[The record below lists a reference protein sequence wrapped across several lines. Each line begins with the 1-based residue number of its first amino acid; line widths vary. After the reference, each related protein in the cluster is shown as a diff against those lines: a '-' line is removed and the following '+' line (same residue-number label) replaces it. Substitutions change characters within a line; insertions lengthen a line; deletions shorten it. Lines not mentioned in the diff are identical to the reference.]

1 LIILIATIE
10 LLKHLFDLLISATM
24 THLHVSWEEYHHK
37 IEQLAAQI
45 YQSQWE
51 FDQILCLAR
60 GGLRVGD
67 VLSRIYDKPLA
78 ILSTS
83 SYGGKDFQ
91 ERGNLRIASNITM
104 TTETLGG
111 RILLVDDLVDSGVT
125 LINILEWLK
134 QHSEFE
140 ISEVRVA
147 VLWFKACSVA
157 KPDYYV
163 DFLVDNPWIH
173 QPFEKYEK
181 LNPTDFLV

>member
-1 LIILIATIE
+1 M
-10 LLKHLFDLLISATM
+10 DLY
-24 THLHVSWEEYHHK
+24 VSWEEYHTK

-60 GGLRVGD
+60 GGLRIGD
-67 VLSRIYDKPLA
+67 VLSRIYNKPLA
-78 ILSTS
+78 ILSVS
-83 SYGGKDFQ
+83 SYIGKDFQ
-91 ERGNLRIASNITM
+91 ERGSLTIANKITM
-104 TTETLGG
+104 TTAKLGK

-125 LINILEWLK
+125 LDHILQWLK
-134 QHSEFE
+134 QHKEYE
-140 ISEVRVA
+140 IAEVRSA

-163 DFLVDNPWIH
+163 DFLPDNPWIH

-181 LNPTDFLV
+181 LDPKDL

>member
-1 LIILIATIE
+1 MS
-10 LLKHLFDLLISATM
+10 DLY
-24 THLHVSWEEYHHK
+24 VSWEEYHAN
-37 IEQLAAQI
+37 IERLAVQI

-60 GGLRVGD
+60 GGLRIGD

-91 ERGNLRIASNITM
+91 ERGSLTIASNITM
-104 TTETLGG
+104 TTATLGR

-125 LINILEWLK
+125 LARILEWLQ
-134 QHSEFE
+134 QHEEFA
-140 ISEVRVA
+140 ITEVRSA

-157 KPDYYV
+157 K
-163 DFLVDNPWIH
+163 
-173 QPFEKYEK
+173 
-181 LNPTDFLV
+181 